1 MKRYQLI
8 FSVFLGTLLY
18 SILSFY
24 VGPRGVWPMS
34 QLIEQ
39 KRRIS
44 INLDSL
50 YEINQEMNARLQNLS
65 SDPDTISVY
74 AHELGYISEGEQLIK
89 LAGFSGGINRNLFAG
104 SVVVS
109 DEPKYLPEW
118 LCKLLG
124 IIVGIT
130 FFLVYS
136 YMKNV
141 KKK

>member
-50 YEINQEMNARLQNLS
+50 YEINQEMNDHLQNLS

-124 IIVGIT
+124 IMVGII
-130 FFLVYS
+130 FFWVYS